1 MWLRHTLNTISGE
14 RQLCLKQ
21 NLQFSANYILY
32 LTTAIQ
38 QSLMLMMITASFS
51 GLDTLC
57 PNVFRFKKN
66 KIRPVLQLIDDLLL
80 IEEDI

>member
-1 MWLRHTLNTISGE
+1 
-14 RQLCLKQ
+14 
-21 NLQFSANYILY
+21 
-32 LTTAIQ
+32 
-38 QSLMLMMITASFS
+38 MMITASFS